1 MTNFPSK
8 YSIVVPVYNSGD
20 GLIRLHQEIISAF
33 DSKLDFEIIYVDDFS
48 KDNSWEILNEIKEN
62 DSSHQITLIRFSKN
76 FGQHA
81 ATLCGF
87 ANATGNLILTMDDDL
102 EVMPSELFKLIENQ
116 ILTNNELVYAMF
128 NKRHNSKVRKTLSQ
142 SYKLSSKIEGKDKGK
157 GSSFRLLK
165 KSLTD
170 KLVQNHKS
178 FVFID
183 ELCLWYTNKISFV
196 NVEANPTPIQRK
208 RYSIIKLM
216 LLAIQV
222 VTFSSVKPLKLITR
236 LGFLLAF
243 VNFLVGTHFIIKKLL
258 FKVETEGYSSLIVS
272 ILFSTGIIILCL
284 GVIAQYIGQA
294 IKGINNV
301 PVYHIDEIK
310 C

>member
-1 MTNFPSK
+1 MIKSEHK
-8 YSIVVPVYNSGD
+8 YSIVIPVYNSGSD
-20 GLIRLHQEIISAF
+20 LKKLHQEIVTAF
-33 DSKLDFEIIYVDDFS
+33 ESKIDFEIIYVDDFS
-48 KDNSWEILNEIKEN
+48 QDESWEILNEIKN
-62 DSSHQITLIRFSKN
+62 SDLVNKITIIRFSKN

-87 ANATGNLILTMDDDL
+87 ANATGDFIMTMDDDL
-102 EVMPSELFKLIENQ
+102 EVKPKEFFKLLENQ
-116 ILTNNELVYAMF
+116 NKTNNELIYAIF
-128 NKRHNSKVRKTLSQ
+128 NKRHNSQVRKTLSQ

-183 ELCLWYTNKISFV
+183 ELCLWYTRKISFV
-196 NVEANPTPIQRK
+196 EVEANPTPLHKK
-208 RYSIIKLM
+208 RYSIIKLISIALHVM
-216 LLAIQV
+216 
-222 VTFSSVKPLKLITR
+222 TFSSVKPLKYITR
-236 LGFLLAF
+236 MGFILAF
-243 VNFLVGTHFIIKKLL
+243 VNFIVGSHFIIKKLL
-258 FKVETEGYSSLIVS
+258 LKVETQGYSSLIVS

-284 GVIAQYIGQA
+284 GIIAQYIGQA
-294 IKGINNV
+294 IRGINNV